1 MIILVN
7 RGSYEIIENKP
18 FILKTPPLGSG
29 IAVGFIHPE
38 KRLFGLF
45 SYIFPYKEEEIE
57 IDDAIIYSGEGLFQL
72 IQREL
77 DSRKVDLGE
86 MKWLIAGAS
95 EYKGGSS
102 YLELPERNLKMA
114 ESWFKRNQLWERVI
128 KKVKVNYSLSLE
140 VNGKEGFFEIKF
152 RDEVERY
159 E

>member
-18 FILKTPPLGSG
+18 FILKTPTLGSG
-29 IAVGFIHPE
+29 LAVGFIHPE
-38 KRLFGLF
+38 KKLFGLF

-57 IDDAIIYSGEGLFQL
+57 IDEGTIYSGEGLFQL

-77 DSRKVDLGE
+77 DDYKVDVGE
-86 MKWLIAGAS
+86 MKWLITGAS
-95 EYKGGSS
+95 EYKGSSS
-102 YLELPERNLKMA
+102 YLELPERNLKIA

-128 KKVKVNYSLSLE
+128 KKIKVNYPLSLE
-140 VNGKEGFFEIKF
+140 VNGKEGVFEIKI
-152 RDEVERY
+152 RDQVERY